1 MGLSS
6 VCPPRRRGLP
16 RIVFLGEGQPGHANM
31 HPVHSTLS
39 PTGCGLCAL
48 RSRRLFTSLLG
59 IGAAG
64 LLGVPA
70 QAQQGAGQ
78 EEGLRGEVGRNS
90 RFTSL
95 VPAEQ
100 LEAAAAQQYQL
111 SLIHI

>member
-1 MGLSS
+1 
-6 VCPPRRRGLP
+6 
-16 RIVFLGEGQPGHANM
+16 M

-100 LEAAAAQQYQL
+100 LEAAAAQQYQQMMREAAQQRAL
-111 SLIHI
+111 GKDCLLYTSRCV